1 MVPLKILVTDGSS
14 KHTLAAVRSLGQKG
28 HRVTVVDKSLIAESF
43 YSRYCNRR
51 ELVSRETKV
60 PRQFALELRGI
71 LKKKKYD
78 VLLPISWFS
87 NYAVSKYHYCLDDL
101 AQLAIPKFE
110 SMEIAANKDLTMEFA
125 RKIGLSVPETI
136 PLVNETSLDDVGNK
150 LGYPLVIKG
159 SREAGTVTFPRNLE
173 EMKDAYHM
181 LKEQRPIAQQYIHG
195 DGCGFFAAY
204 NQGKCVAEFMHKR
217 LREYPLSGGPSVAAR
232 AFYSPKLEELGK
244 TLLDKLEWHGVAMV
258 EFKQST
264 KDGKY
269 YLMEVN
275 PKFWGSLELA
285 IHAGVDF
292 PQIACDIAMGTA
304 SKSPQ
309 QRYRTN
315 VSFRWPFPGELLYA
329 LEIGD
334 YFGFIRNFFDRK
346 YQDDIRL
353 SDPVP
358 LLFQLVSTARK
369 VTRRKKR

>member
-1 MVPLKILVTDGSS
+1 
-14 KHTLAAVRSLGQKG
+14 
-28 HRVTVVDKSLIAESF
+28 
-43 YSRYCNRR
+43 
-51 ELVSRETKV
+51 
-60 PRQFALELRGI
+60 
-71 LKKKKYD
+71 
-78 VLLPISWFS
+78 
-87 NYAVSKYHYCLDDL
+87 
-101 AQLAIPKFE
+101 
-110 SMEIAANKDLTMEFA
+110 
-125 RKIGLSVPETI
+125 
-136 PLVNETSLDDVGNK
+136 
-150 LGYPLVIKG
+150 
-159 SREAGTVTFPRNLE
+159 
-173 EMKDAYHM
+173 
-181 LKEQRPIAQQYIHG
+181 
-195 DGCGFFAAY
+195 
-204 NQGKCVAEFMHKR
+204 
-217 LREYPLSGGPSVAAR
+217 
-232 AFYSPKLEELGK
+232 
-244 TLLDKLEWHGVAMV
+244 MV